1 MQQNA
6 ENAVN
11 NDDLLTLN
19 QVAEITGGHYQ
30 TIKKIIERMA
40 DNNEVE
46 IGSVYR
52 QNREFKAYRLNNLKI
67 AEIQTELKRVKSSL
81 KPLKTHVNANNKNGE
96 NAVYKSKIVDIAN
109 VVENDSVKML
119 ENASSVKFYEVVKKN
134 NELENKISMLE
145 ATIKDKDI
153 ELANQKSKLTSENT
167 QLQAELYKVQA
178 DVKLI
183 TDKSSTMEAAW
194 AEEKLKVE
202 SLQKQ
207 LSNRNIALI
216 ILGAIILTLATI
228 FITIMTLKSII

>member
-1 MQQNA
+1 MQQNT
-6 ENAVN
+6 ENGIN
-11 NDDLLTLN
+11 NSDLLTLN

-30 TIKKIIERMA
+30 TIKKIVERMA

-81 KPLKTHVNANNKNGE
+81 KPLKMHVNADSVNGE
-96 NAVYKSKIVDIAN
+96 NVVNKRNIFNIDSIA
-109 VVENDSVKML
+109 ENDNIKML
-119 ENASSVKFYEVVKKN
+119 ENASNVKFYEVVKKN

-153 ELANQKSKLTSENT
+153 ELANQKMQLTSENT

-183 TDKSSTMEAAW
+183 TDKSTTMESAW
-194 AEEKLKVE
+194 AEEKLKVKD
-202 SLQKQ
+202 LQKKV
-207 LSNRNIALI
+207 NDRNIALLVLSAV
-216 ILGAIILTLATI
+216 ILVVVAVG
-228 FITIMTLKSII
+228 ITAFVLRGI